1 MMQFN
6 IISAIYLSSY
16 HVFIWSNSR
25 LLEVEETHQAYKLVL
40 GSAQAQSTL
49 TPELNSSE
57 LTSLLPGHHTR
68 LSEEAASAQISCAE
82 VMSQRS
88 SMVNRTTAVQ

>member
-6 IISAIYLSSY
+6 IISAIHLSSY
-16 HVFIWSNSR
+16 HVFIWSNVR
-25 LLEVEETHQAYKLVL
+25 LLEVEETHQAYQLVV
-40 GSAQAQSTL
+40 GSAQVQSTF

-57 LTSLLPGHHTR
+57 LTSLLLGHHTR
-68 LSEEAASAQISCAE
+68 LSEEAAPAQISCAK
-82 VMSQRS
+82 VMLQRS